1 MLESKEFN
9 HKRSYIVNITQRH
22 GPEFRSSIYLTNIMA
37 DFMESVTIN
46 TFKIRRYI
54 KLFNPSKYSTE
65 VLLRNEA
72 KWNHL
77 INDLYDEILN
87 AAAMVVAKPGA
98 KADMIEPMVDAV
110 TNEYQDFLSDY
121 NKAVANRC
129 VIAFKEAK
137 VIAKDVD
144 ASSQSIQYEL
154 HGCEAK
160 VAVTNIAHTEDEHAG
175 TESIQRG
182 HQMIAY
188 NSQVDVA
195 GKERDPAAMEVYNL
209 SLGVQ
214 EEVVNDV
221 ELLMECGNAVTRY
234 PRVYSATAKLN
245 TNGYRYLYKCEEVRG
260 QLDEVEVLYNC
271 AAISSR
277 DKVNFHNNK
286 FQYHRNGG

>member
-1 MLESKEFN
+1 M
-9 HKRSYIVNITQRH
+9 NITQRH
-22 GPEFRSSIYLTNIMA
+22 GPEFRSSNYLTNKMA

-87 AAAMVVAKPGA
+87 AAAMDVAKPCA
-98 KADMIEPMVDAV
+98 KADMIELMVDAI
-110 TNEYQDFLSDY
+110 TNEYQGFLSDY
-121 NKAVANRC
+121 NKAVADRC
-129 VIAFKEAK
+129 VIASKEAK

-154 HGCEAK
+154 HGCEAHTAK

-221 ELLMECGNAVTRY
+221 ELLMECGNSVTRY
-234 PRVYSATAKLN
+234 PRMYSAAAKLYIKS
-245 TNGYRYLYKCEEVRG
+245 YRHLYECEEVRD
-260 QLDEVEVLYNC
+260 QQDEVEVLYND
-271 AAISSR
+271 AAIGSR
-277 DKVNFHNNK
+277 EKINFHNK
-286 FQYHRNGG
+286 FQYHGG

>member
-1 MLESKEFN
+1 M
-9 HKRSYIVNITQRH
+9 NITQRH
-22 GPEFRSSIYLTNIMA
+22 GPEFRSSNYLTNKMA

-98 KADMIEPMVDAV
+98 KADMIEPMVDAI
-110 TNEYQDFLSDY
+110 TNEYQGFLSDY
-121 NKAVANRC
+121 NKAVADRC
-129 VIAFKEAK
+129 VIASKEAK
-137 VIAKDVD
+137 VIVKEVD
-144 ASSQSIQYEL
+144 ASAQSIPYEL
-154 HGCEAK
+154 HRCEAK
-160 VAVTNIAHTEDEHAG
+160 VAVTNIAHTADEHARTVSSQHG
-175 TESIQRG
+175 Q
-182 HQMIAY
+182 QMIGY
-188 NSQVDVA
+188 NGQVDGA

-234 PRVYSATAKLN
+234 PRVYSAAAKFYTRGP
-245 TNGYRYLYKCEEVRG
+245 TNKM
-260 QLDEVEVLYNC
+260 NFK
-271 AAISSR
+271 
-277 DKVNFHNNK
+277 KVML
-286 FQYHRNGG
+286 Q